1 LSEIDKWSIIE
12 FDGLTREARLSERP
26 LGQKLGE
33 VLSKELLFDIGMDAA
48 DILFPG
54 AGIAIKVAKAVIEKK
69 R

>member
-1 LSEIDKWSIIE
+1 
-12 FDGLTREARLSERP
+12 
-26 LGQKLGE
+26 LGE